1 MRKLQPVLAASMSV
15 LVGLSALISAAE
27 ARGGGGFGGGFGGGG
42 GPGGGHGGGFGPG
55 GGGYGPVGPGGPGG
69 GGYGPGGG
77 GYGPPGGGYG
87 PGGGGYGPVPGRTNP
102 YARNAVPFINMD
114 YNDLLQTPPNNSGS
128 SLPNDCDY
136 LMKRAVDSGDPAM
149 WKLFNDCAHN
159 R

>member
-1 MRKLQPVLAASMSV
+1 MRKLQPALAASMSV
-15 LVGLSALISAAE
+15 LVGLSALMSVAE
-27 ARGGGGFGGGFGGGG
+27 ARGGGGFGGGF
-42 GPGGGHGGGFGPG
+42 
-55 GGGYGPVGPGGPGG
+55 
-69 GGYGPGGG
+69 
-77 GYGPPGGGYG
+77 
-87 PGGGGYGPVPGRTNP
+87 GGGGYGPVPGRTNP

>member
-1 MRKLQPVLAASMSV
+1 MRKLQPALAASMSV
-15 LVGLSALISAAE
+15 LLGLSALVSAAE

-55 GGGYGPVGPGGPGG
+55 GGGYGPVRPGGP
-69 GGYGPGGG
+69 GG

-102 YARNAVPFINMD
+102 YARNAVPWINMD